1 MEFHRDRCE
10 GTFGG
15 GNKRAYNLR
24 QGALHIYF
32 KAILQTVC
40 IDHHE
45 YLFWS
50 SLSSL

>member
-15 GNKRAYNLR
+15 GNKRAYYLR

-40 IDHHE
+40 VAITTNIGFGA
-45 YLFWS
+45 L
-50 SLSSL
+50 